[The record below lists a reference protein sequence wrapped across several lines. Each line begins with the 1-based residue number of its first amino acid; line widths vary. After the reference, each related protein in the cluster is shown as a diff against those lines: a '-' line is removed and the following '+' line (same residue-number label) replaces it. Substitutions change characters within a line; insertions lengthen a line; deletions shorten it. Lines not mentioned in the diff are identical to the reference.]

1 MDRFESTHQVTVYEF
16 LHKRGNL
23 IGRRSQETSLYAAFT
38 CHVDNIGKASIVN
51 IQELEWKIAGGL
63 RG

>member
-1 MDRFESTHQVTVYEF
+1 MYRFESTHQVTVHEF

-38 CHVDNIGKASIVN
+38 CRLDNIGKASIVN
-51 IQELEWKIAGGL
+51 IQELE
-63 RG
+63 

>member
-1 MDRFESTHQVTVYEF
+1 MDRFESTHQVTVHEF

-23 IGRRSQETSLYAAFT
+23 IGRRSQETSLYAAFM

-51 IQELEWKIAGGL
+51 IQELE
-63 RG
+63 